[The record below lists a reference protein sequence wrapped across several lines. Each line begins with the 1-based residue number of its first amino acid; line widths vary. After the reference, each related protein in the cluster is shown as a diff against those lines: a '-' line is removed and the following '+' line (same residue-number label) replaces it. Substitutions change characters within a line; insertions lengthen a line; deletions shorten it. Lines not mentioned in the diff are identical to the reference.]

1 MFDADNTSRLGAL
14 HQPAPRVHRVLL
26 LLRTWP
32 GLVVQNLVVLDPFVG
47 KSLQHLLNLATRIAV
62 TWPLGSAGAPRP
74 GRRPTRLSAVHT
86 PGARGPDWAV
96 GGGVPDTVL
105 PSRLTPTTSGN
116 APPPTRAT
124 QARLSP
130 RPGLC
135 APAGAPRPDEA
146 PRGAA
151 GSCCRGQ
158 RVRRGRLASCAQA
171 DRKYRSHF

>member
-96 GGGVPDTVL
+96 RWWCARYGAAKSPNADHLGKRASAYPGDTGAAL
-105 PSRLTPTTSGN
+105 APARLVRPGRC
-116 APPPTRAT
+116 APTRRSS
-124 QARLSP
+124 AR
-130 RPGLC
+130 G
-135 APAGAPRPDEA
+135 
-146 PRGAA
+146 
-151 GSCCRGQ
+151 
-158 RVRRGRLASCAQA
+158 GRALL
-171 DRKYRSHF
+171 YEVNV